1 MGTWW
6 TKATINGMPVD
17 ICPDRMGAFFMKFG
31 QVHEVKILRSKAG
44 IAIGNMEISFTVY
57 RKNFN
62 EIPQHSDLLK
72 EENAGCCG
80 GPETVLLGMWSLGAH
95 G

>member
-1 MGTWW
+1 
-6 TKATINGMPVD
+6 
-17 ICPDRMGAFFMKFG
+17 MKFG

-62 EIPQHSDLLK
+62 EIPNILI
-72 EENAGCCG
+72 C
-80 GPETVLLGMWSLGAH
+80 
-95 G
+95 